1 MGRKVG
7 LPQFDKCQNVV
18 DEPSVR
24 RIETGGLLLLLLLT
38 YLLLQLLLLQLL
50 NLLLQLL
57 LLPWRRRRIGS
68 RRPSSRQMRSFRGDG
83 GGAGRKLVLA
93 RRSQGSA
100 GGGCRVPTAAAGTLL
115 RRAVEAAPPSV
126 TSIEEAVAVGL
137 EVVALRAEVVV
148 VVRGGV
154 SVEEAAVRL
163 RVHVE
168 GVGRRDIFRTTCI
181 VRIFLF
187 IFFIIY
193 LARVLCLSY
202 SCHIPVIFLSVVVAE
217 R

>member
-1 MGRKVG
+1 MGRSEVG

-24 RIETGGLLLLLLLT
+24 RIETGGLLLLLLL
-38 YLLLQLLLLQLL
+38 LMMQLLLLQLL
-50 NLLLQLL
+50 DLLLQLL

-68 RRPSSRQMRSFRGDG
+68 RRPSSRQMRSFIGDG

-100 GGGCRVPTAAAGTLL
+100 GGGCRAPTAAAGTL
-115 RRAVEAAPPSV
+115 
-126 TSIEEAVAVGL
+126 
-137 EVVALRAEVVV
+137 RAEVEV

-154 SVEEAAVRL
+154 SVEETAL

-181 VRIFLF
+181 VIIFLF
-187 IFFIIY
+187 IF
-193 LARVLCLSY
+193 LSY
-202 SCHIPVIFLSVVVAE
+202 I
-217 R
+217 